1 MPLIVEDIP
10 KFSYH
15 QAVDLARDVYGIA
28 GSASSLPSEWNQ
40 NFLLEDE
47 DGNRFVLKIANS
59 SVQRTLLDA
68 QNEAMERVACYAA
81 GLRCPTVRPTVS
93 GEKITTI
100 RGAGERDH
108 FVRMLTYLP
117 GVLIGEWQPHTPAL
131 LRSLGEF
138 FGRLDRAL
146 DGFDHPGAQR
156 HLEWDI
162 AHGPETVRRYLPHLT
177 DFTARSLVEKYLVRY
192 EEHVVGQLPHLRK
205 AVIHNDGNDYN
216 VLAEDPGTG
225 VHVVTGVIDFG
236 DMVKTQTVFE
246 VAIAATYAL
255 LDKSDP
261 IAAAADVVG
270 GYHAVNPLTHTEQD
284 VLLDLLTMRLCMS
297 VCISAYQIRQNP
309 SNEYLVI
316 SQRPAWEALERLATV
331 ERDTAR
337 DAFHEVCR
345 DEQ

>member
-10 KFSYH
+10 KFSYP
-15 QAVDLARDVYGIA
+15 QAVGLARDVYGIT

-47 DGNRFVLKIANS
+47 DGRRFVLKIANS
-59 SVQRTLLDA
+59 SAQRTLLDA
-68 QNEAMERVACYAA
+68 ENEAMDRVTNYAA

-100 RGAGERDH
+100 SGAGGKDH

-117 GVLIGEWQPHTPAL
+117 GVLIGELQPHTPEL
-131 LRSLGEF
+131 LRSLGKF
-138 FGRLDRAL
+138 FGQLDRAL
-146 DGFDHPGAQR
+146 EGFDHPAAQR
-156 HLEWDI
+156 HIEWDI

-177 DFTARSLVEKYLVRY
+177 GFTARALVEKYLVRY
-192 EEHVVGQLPHLRK
+192 EEHVVGQLGNLRK
-205 AVIHNDGNDYN
+205 GVIHNDGNDYN

-255 LDKSDP
+255 LHKSDP

-270 GYHAVNPLTHTEQD
+270 GYHAVNSLTHTEQD

-297 VCISAYQIRQNP
+297 VCISAHQIRQNP

-337 DAFHEVCR
+337 DAFHEACR